1 MELLMKTM
9 LIALA
14 LIATMAAPSFAQ
26 RIPSTGHYNESPASG
41 SYGGNGY

>member
-1 MELLMKTM
+1 MKTM

-14 LIATMAAPSFAQ
+14 LIATMSAPSLAQ
-26 RIPSTGHYNESPASG
+26 RMPSPSHHSESPASG